1 MNFIYPTQLCPPQ
14 TCPFATPSFKYEK
27 LLNFCFW
34 CGRLNHS
41 DKNCELWIESKGTLT
56 PDQQQFN
63 STLRAAPYSS
73 AGKDVIYVLGF
84 YEQAKPRAGA
94 KFHGVQSQSSSSVR
108 VGEGGSV
115 VVQPAEGMTERCAD
129 GEALKNI
136 DGEALQS
143 VDGIKEGEAL

>member
-1 MNFIYPTQLCPPQ
+1 MSFIYQTQLCLPQ
-14 TCPFATPSFKYEK
+14 TRSFATPSLKYER

-84 YEQAKPRAGA
+84 YERAKPRAGA
-94 KFHGVQSQSSSSVR
+94 KFHGVQSELSSSVR
-108 VGEGGSV
+108 VGEGGLV
-115 VVQPAEGMTERCAD
+115 VVQPA
-129 GEALKNI
+129 
-136 DGEALQS
+136 
-143 VDGIKEGEAL
+143 